1 MDIISL
7 YKFMDDYFYGID
19 LENGRVDSFKRF
31 NNENK
36 QMLVAYNES
45 EKLDTYSLIKSLFIE
60 KYIVNSSLTKDKRE
74 ENISRVYNE
83 FKNRC
88 GLCYAIF
95 TNDLL
100 KKIGRSIDVEK
111 AAKIFKIFNSVGDAL
126 TYIYKVCLD
135 EFKEVS
141 MESNVIDEKELKK
154 SLLHEYKK
162 VVEANFEPRSDEYDV
177 AFRQYSEMFTLIN
190 NSSLEEFVDIFKR
203 AYYELLRDVE
213 KKSKTK

>member
-7 YKFMDDYFYGID
+7 YKFMDNYFYGID

-36 QMLVAYNES
+36 QMLVAYNEA

-60 KYIVNSSLTKDKRE
+60 KYIVDSSLVKDESE
-74 ENISRVYNE
+74 ENISRLYNE

-88 GLCYAIF
+88 GLCYATF

-100 KKIGRSIDVEK
+100 KKIGRRIEIEK
-111 AAKIFKIFNSVGDAL
+111 ASEIFKVFNSVGDAL

-162 VVEANFEPRSDEYDV
+162 VVEANFEPRSEEYDT

-190 NSSLEEFVDIFKR
+190 NSSLEEFADIFKR
-203 AYYELLRDVE
+203 AYYELLKDIE
-213 KKSKTK
+213 NNNKTK